1 MIVFTDEDHRQ
12 IPQSSHVECL
22 KNLSLVCCTIS
33 IPATKGSILS
43 CRQVVAH
50 VPQPLTLK
58 MQASMAGRRADVTRA
73 EQHNPAVIHLLSA
86 LFDYQTHEG
95 SWYSCSHMLKLSTL
109 KTVQRQ
115 ERYGIK
121 LTMCTLR
128 CHPSCNGGQSLIQLP
143 KGPELPQ
150 FHILHRSYAPCC
162 RSACCHPVPL

>member
-1 MIVFTDEDHRQ
+1 MKTTGKFHNPAMLNASKICPWFAAPSPYLR
-12 IPQSSHVECL
+12 PRAASSHADKWL
-22 KNLSLVCCTIS
+22 HMS
-33 IPATKGSILS
+33 
-43 CRQVVAH
+43 R
-50 VPQPLTLK
+50 QPLTLK
-58 MQASMAGRRADVTRA
+58 MQASMAGRRADATRA
-73 EQHNPAVIHLLSA
+73 QHNPAVIHLLRA

-109 KTVQRQ
+109 KTVQGQ

-150 FHILHRSYAPCC
+150 FHILHRNYAPCC